1 MASDFY
7 DILEVGRGAS
17 AEELKKA
24 YRKRAR
30 ELHPDANPDD
40 PTAENK
46 FKELSRAYEVLSD
59 PQQRAQYDRFGE
71 AGVGGGGGGG
81 DPFSGGG
88 LGDIFEAFFGGNSP
102 FGGGGNGFG
111 GRGQNAGPPRGQD
124 LEVIADLTFEQAVFG
139 GTVPVTLRTALRCDD
154 CSGSGAGSGT
164 KPVTCSDC
172 DGAGQVRRVRQSLLG
187 QMVSASPCQRCSGI
201 GQVVST
207 PCTACKGDG
216 RIVENATYQIDVP
229 GGVDTGAT
237 LRLNGRGAVGPRGG
251 AAGDL
256 YVHIRVAAHATL
268 QRDEYD
274 LIAVQ
279 NLGIATATLGTTVNI
294 ETLDG
299 TEEVTIPHGT
309 QHGQEF
315 VLRGRGVTH
324 LNSGGKR
331 RGDLRIIVQ
340 IEIPTKLTDE
350 EDALLRKFAALRGE
364 TLKDQEKGLKS
375 KLKSAFS

>member
-1 MASDFY
+1 
-7 DILEVGRGAS
+7 
-17 AEELKKA
+17 
-24 YRKRAR
+24 
-30 ELHPDANPDD
+30 
-40 PTAENK
+40 
-46 FKELSRAYEVLSD
+46 
-59 PQQRAQYDRFGE
+59 
-71 AGVGGGGGGG
+71 
-81 DPFSGGG
+81 
-88 LGDIFEAFFGGNSP
+88 
-102 FGGGGNGFG
+102 
-111 GRGQNAGPPRGQD
+111 
-124 LEVIADLTFEQAVFG
+124 
-139 GTVPVTLRTALRCDD
+139 
-154 CSGSGAGSGT
+154 
-164 KPVTCSDC
+164 
-172 DGAGQVRRVRQSLLG
+172 
-187 QMVSASPCQRCSGI
+187 
-201 GQVVST
+201 
-207 PCTACKGDG
+207 
-216 RIVENATYQIDVP
+216 
-229 GGVDTGAT
+229 
-237 LRLNGRGAVGPRGG
+237 
-251 AAGDL
+251 L

-364 TLKDQEKGLKS
+364 TVKDQEKGLKS